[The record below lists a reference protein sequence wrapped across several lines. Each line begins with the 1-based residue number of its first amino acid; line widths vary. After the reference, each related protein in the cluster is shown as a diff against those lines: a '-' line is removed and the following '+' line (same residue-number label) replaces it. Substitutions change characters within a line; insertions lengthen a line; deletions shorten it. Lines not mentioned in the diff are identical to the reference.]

1 MSKNRMTL
9 QQQADEILKRAEE
22 RGVQT
27 NFFFV
32 TTFKRYQVQMKIL
45 AELEKS
51 INEDGATVT
60 KEYVKGRQNIVT
72 NPAIASYNATTQA
85 ANGTVK
91 TLINIVESFA
101 GEEKADG
108 LADVMTRLMADE

>member
-1 MSKNRMTL
+1 MSKTRMTL

-45 AELEKS
+45 ADLERS
-51 INEDGATVT
+51 INEDGATVV
-60 KEYVKGRQNIVT
+60 KEYVKGRQNIVA
-72 NPAIASYNATTQA
+72 NPAIASYNATAQA

-91 TLINIVESFA
+91 TLINIIDSFA
-101 GEEKADG
+101 DEGGADS
-108 LADVMTRLMADE
+108 LADVMARLMADE

>member
-45 AELEKS
+45 ADLERS
-51 INEDGATVT
+51 INEDGATVV
-60 KEYVKGRQNIVT
+60 KEYVKGRKNIVT
-72 NPAIASYNATTQA
+72 NPAIASYNATAQA

-91 TLINIVESFA
+91 TLINIIDSFA
-101 GEEKADG
+101 DEGGADS
-108 LADVMTRLMADE
+108 LADVMARLMADE

>member
-1 MSKNRMTL
+1 MSKTRMTL

-45 AELEKS
+45 ADLERS

-60 KEYVKGRQNIVT
+60 LSGRTI
-72 NPAIASYNATTQA
+72 
-85 ANGTVK
+85 
-91 TLINIVESFA
+91 
-101 GEEKADG
+101 
-108 LADVMTRLMADE
+108 